1 MVWGIL
7 WLLWRPSKKIF
18 SNAARELLISSL
30 CLRTIQALLIF
41 YNIINTNSFFKVDSS
56 LSTWTQLHNR
66 EEDEVRDL
74 IRDCF
79 VTGNWSE
86 GQDAEKLLALD
97 DEEEEDVFGDFE
109 DLETGEKHEAKD
121 EKNESDGT

>member
-1 MVWGIL
+1 M
-7 WLLWRPSKKIF
+7 
-18 SNAARELLISSL
+18 
-30 CLRTIQALLIF
+30 
-41 YNIINTNSFFKVDSS
+41 
-56 LSTWTQLHNR
+56 
-66 EEDEVRDL
+66 

-97 DEEEEDVFGDFE
+97 DESDEEEVFGDFE

-121 EKNESDGT
+121 KNDSEGKTHSKNLV